1 MWMIIKEMPDIIK
14 LTAISET
21 YGKSSYGSGLRKDV
35 VNQYLEFNTEYV
47 LHKINMVHT
56 VQH

>member
-1 MWMIIKEMPDIIK
+1 MAKEMPDIIK

-21 YGKSSYGSGLRKDV
+21 YGKSSYGSGWRKDV

-47 LHKINMVHT
+47 LHRINMAYT